1 MKLSFPVS
9 TFNAHTHLFAISE
22 KLLHEN
28 MQKNTTNHTE
38 FIQQLR
44 KIKTKR

>member
-9 TFNAHTHLFAISE
+9 TFNAHKYFLAISE
-22 KLLHEN
+22 KRLDEN

-38 FIQQLR
+38 FV
-44 KIKTKR
+44 